1 MNNFFDFAG
10 ITENHQELQLNK
22 FGMQGNSTN
31 LLFTLTLVN
40 FRISAV
46 ECLSKFQ
53 GVCSSLAS
61 CCSFTGLKKKKKL
74 SLPYRLCRIYDSLW
88 HT

>member
-10 ITENHQELQLNK
+10 IIENHQELQLNK
-22 FGMQGNSTN
+22 FGMQGSSTN

-61 CCSFTGLKKKKKL
+61 CCSFTGLKKKKKIVL
-74 SLPYRLCRIYDSLW
+74 AL
-88 HT
+88 